1 MAVYV
6 LITEYLSI
14 SSLTLLFLLRPAV
27 SIRVNLPNSVSS
39 LLSIASLV
47 VPATSET
54 INLSSPFVYYIGI
67 SLFKISLIFG
77 IEFVMCGFIVEGIK
91 KQLI

>member
-54 INLSSPFVYYIGI
+54 INLSSPNN
-67 SLFKISLIFG
+67 LLIR
-77 IEFVMCGFIVEGIK
+77 ETY
-91 KQLI
+91 QHLAYQS